1 MPWAERPSFLFLPP
15 QRPPW
20 QRHLCCLCVPFLGL
34 VLSCLQAILLV
45 KADSEDWVPDHQGC
59 PMPSLKMSVSTLHK
73 GVWKFCKKNIPA
85 TFQRVCSCCHLLLP
99 LKFQLDPGF
108 LFTSCSKP
116 LSDAHYPPAVAQ
128 LLHSTSKVA
137 ACTWRASW
145 FPHCFLPWC
154 IKPSVSSFC
163 KQLYK
168 CQVLLTVHVR
178 GGKVKG
184 LGETEEW
191 NKTLKIFFSLL
202 SPPLF
207 FVFLVAPLIWIPRLA
222 FKALQ
227 WPSP

>member
-1 MPWAERPSFLFLPP
+1 MSYAKPENV
-15 QRPPW
+15 
-20 QRHLCCLCVPFLGL
+20 CLH
-34 VLSCLQAILLV
+34 S
-45 KADSEDWVPDHQGC
+45 SQG
-59 PMPSLKMSVSTLHK
+59 SLKI
-73 GVWKFCKKNIPA
+73 CKKNIPA

-137 ACTWRASW
+137 ACTWHVSR

-168 CQVLLTVHVR
+168 CQILLTVHVR

-184 LGETEEW
+184 FEKTVKW
-191 NKTLKIFFSLL
+191 NNTLKIFFFLFSA
-202 SPPLF
+202 PLF
-207 FVFLVAPLIWIPRLA
+207 FVFLAATLIQIPRLA
-222 FKALQ
+222 IKALQ
-227 WPSP
+227 